1 MFTLLHTL
9 FFASFTSVQRSCRY
23 IAPVGALLFGCFF
36 GLQAQNPITGLV
48 FNAQTLEPLPGATV
62 TVLPSGAGTVTDTSG
77 QFTLA
82 AQPPNQRLLVS
93 FIGFQKQETAIPAN
107 GRPLRL
113 LLNPATEQLAT
124 ITVSAYN
131 GHKLLQTPAAI
142 AQLKATDLQQ
152 YDNISAIPAINRIPG
167 VKMEQRS
174 MGSYR
179 ISIRG
184 SLLRS
189 PFGMRNIKMYL
200 NDMPI
205 TDAGGENPINNLDL
219 SLLGNLEVVKGPAGS
234 LYGAGTGG
242 VLLFTTAAAPPMQTT
257 LQTNALW
264 GSYELQQY
272 NATLHTGS
280 NTATLSAAYTRRNW
294 NGYRQHETH
303 RFDGINAI
311 ARFFP
316 DDKRTITLM
325 ALYADVRFDIAGN
338 IDSAA
343 TALNPR
349 QYGGIAK
356 ELNAH
361 VDKQRLITGV
371 SQHYR
376 ANSRWSNVSSA
387 TAFYEVKDNPFGT
400 NNFNSGFKRE
410 SGSGFNL
417 RTQTNYHT
425 PQNNYLN
432 ARFSAGAEW
441 LHSFLASKNYQN
453 LQGIPGNIT
462 EDNELFQSQVT
473 VFGQVN
479 LQLPAQFFLDLGG
492 SYNLNLYRID
502 QLLATRP
509 DSVNFSANKNLK
521 PVFSPRV
528 GLTKMFTA
536 NLSAYASVSRGF
548 APPAVEEI
556 ILPDGKVNTDL
567 TAENGTNY
575 EIGLRGSTP
584 NGRLSADVSA
594 YRLLLDNEILAQGQP
609 AVYYNAGKTLHSG
622 IETALYAQLV
632 NNHSTVLQQLNL
644 WAAYALQQFTFEQY
658 TPDAPDQYKN
668 NQIPG
673 VPKHTFSAG
682 ATMTLQAGLYLNAAH
697 YYYAKMP
704 LNNANTDFAPAYH
717 LLNMR
722 TGIKRTF
729 VKHWQTEVF
738 FGINNMLNAQYSSFH
753 NLNAPGKRY
762 FNPSPG
768 INYYGGVSI
777 GVTW

>member
-1 MFTLLHTL
+1 MITLLHTL
-9 FFASFTSVQRSCRY
+9 PFAFSAFFKRNCRY
-23 IAPVGALLFGCFF
+23 IMPVMLLFACSCR
-36 GLQAQNPITGLV
+36 LQAQNPVTGWVL
-48 FNAQTLEPLPGATV
+48 NAQTLEPLPGATV
-62 TVLPSGAGTVTDTSG
+62 TVLPSKLGTVTNASG
-77 QFTLA
+77 QFTLE
-82 AQPPNQRLLVS
+82 AQTSSQRLSVS
-93 FIGFQKQETAIPAN
+93 FIGFEKLETEIPAN
-107 GRPLRL
+107 GRPVRL
-113 LLNPATEQLAT
+113 LLNPATEQLAAV
-124 ITVSAYN
+124 TVSAY
-131 GHKLLQTPAAI
+131 GRTKLLHTPAAI
-142 AQLKATDLQQ
+142 AQLKTADLQQ
-152 YDNISAIPAINRIPG
+152 WDNTSAIPAINRIPG

-219 SLLGNLEVVKGPAGS
+219 TLLSNLEVIKGPAGS

-242 VLLFTTAAAPPMQTT
+242 ALLFTAAPATPLQTT
-257 LQTNALW
+257 VQTTALW
-264 GSYELQQY
+264 GSYGLQQY
-272 NATLHTGS
+272 NAALHTGS

-303 RFDGINAI
+303 RFNGINAI

-338 IDSAA
+338 IDSTAA
-343 TALNPR
+343 ALNPR
-349 QYGGIAK
+349 QYGGMAK

-361 VDKQRLITGV
+361 VDKQRLIAGV

-376 ANSRWSNVSSA
+376 ANSRWSNISSA

-400 NNFNSGFKRE
+400 SNFNSGFKRE

-417 RTQTNYHT
+417 RTQTNCNT
-425 PQNNYLN
+425 PQNKYLN

-462 EDNELFQSQVT
+462 EDNELFQSQVS

-509 DSVNFSANKNLK
+509 DSINFSATNNLK
-521 PVFSPRV
+521 PVFSPRA
-528 GLTKMFTA
+528 GLTKVFTP

-556 ILPDGKVNTDL
+556 ILPDGKVNTGL
-567 TAENGTNY
+567 AAENGTNY
-575 EIGLRGSTP
+575 ELGLRGSALA
-584 NGRLSADVSA
+584 GRLSADISA
-594 YRLLLDNEILAQGQP
+594 YRLHLTNEILAQGQP

-622 IETALYAQLV
+622 IETALYAGLV
-632 NNHSTVLQQLNL
+632 NSTSKVLQQFNL
-644 WAAYALQQFTFEQY
+644 WAAYALQKFTFEQY

-682 ATMTLQAGLYLNAAH
+682 ATLALQPGLYLNAAH

-704 LNNANTDFAPAYH
+704 LNNANTDFAPASH

-722 TGIKRTF
+722 AGIKRTF
-729 VKHWQTEVF
+729 AKHWQTEAF
-738 FGINNMLNAQYSSFH
+738 FGINNLLNTQYSSFH
-753 NLNAPGKRY
+753 NLNAPGRRY

-777 GVTW
+777 GATW